1 MIKPADNFVIQKW
14 LSFEQCTH
22 VVPTGAPYA
31 APELKSLEVLPML
44 KGERMIKDKFYRKV
58 QEGPVLLKL
67 YFEDLAIV
75 YMYLQN
81 GQE

>member
-1 MIKPADNFVIQKW
+1 MIILFYKSKW

-44 KGERMIKDKFYRKV
+44 KGERMIKEEFYKRV
-58 QEGPVLLKL
+58 QEGSVLLKL